1 LRGGVPLDGR
11 RPAEPAQVLP
21 NGKPSRAVVAADQSV
36 TLDGVTLPMESLGGA
51 VRTELHATPD
61 LLLVLSVGALA
72 PYASL
77 IAALDQ
83 VKMAGARQVSIQ
95 TVESP

>member
-1 LRGGVPLDGR
+1 
-11 RPAEPAQVLP
+11 
-21 NGKPSRAVVAADQSV
+21 V
-36 TLDGVTLPMESLGGA
+36 TLDGVVLPMESLGGA
-51 VRTELHATPD
+51 VRTKLQATPD
-61 LLLVLSVGALA
+61 LLLVLSVDARA